1 MIHRPKTI
9 SGSLFALL
17 VLITLVA
24 TAARIS
30 IALFKAGPVMWGLVG
45 AVLIGS
51 AIGVVWTRH
60 ARAVDDAAAS
70 GGESFIG
77 HTLKTQDR

>member
-9 SGSLFALL
+9 SGTLFALL
-17 VLITLVA
+17 ILVTVLVA
-24 TAARIS
+24 AARIS
-30 IALFKAGPVMWGLVG
+30 VLLFKAGPVMWGIVG
-45 AVLIGS
+45 TAVIGT
-51 AIGVVWTRH
+51 AIGVLWTGH

-77 HTLKTQDR
+77 PR

>member
-1 MIHRPKTI
+1 MIHRPSTI

-17 VLITLVA
+17 VLVTVI
-24 TAARIS
+24 AAAAS
-30 IALFKAGPVMWGLVG
+30 VSLSLFKAGPVMWGIVG
-45 AVLIGS
+45 TVVIGS

-77 HTLKTQDR
+77 HTLKTHDR